1 MHARQG
7 GSFQSLCGNQTSRWR
22 PAPTLYAAIEAT
34 AQACVCADEL
44 DFSECPIVLPP
55 LLDVLLRTP
64 LRGRV
69 RKIDLSFGTDI
80 SNASILRFARE
91 CEALIELILPEHPPS
106 TPDFYRSLAQ
116 ARPTLKNLDLGY
128 KLLESRGVP
137 RKVLHAYAGGSVYCA
152 SKFAVNAF
160 TQAMRHDL
168 QDTALRIAHIA
179 PGWVETEFS
188 NGARVRPPVVA
199 FSRQLASPLR
209 ATTGRSG
216 CQGLSVAVAMA
227 IAVARAGSAVARSNL
242 LPLRGDGLE
251 KKTW

>member
-128 KLLESRGVP
+128 KLLESRGGKEFDSTYGP
-137 RKVLHAYAGGSVYCA
+137 SAYEQFGPSTYCPDRGR
-152 SKFAVNAF
+152 
-160 TQAMRHDL
+160 M
-168 QDTALRIAHIA
+168 
-179 PGWVETEFS
+179 
-188 NGARVRPPVVA
+188 VRPPEERAEVA
-199 FSRQLASPLR
+199 AFFGAEPAEESGEASEDDSDESESD
-209 ATTGRSG
+209 G
-216 CQGLSVAVAMA
+216 SVPEFLYAF
-227 IAVARAGSAVARSNL
+227 R
-242 LPLRGDGLE
+242 
-251 KKTW
+251 W